1 MKKASLRR
9 IELFIFLYCLLLS
22 VLLIV
27 GNTRIKMNFS
37 GDYVQSALLNEKYK
51 AGINK
56 IKINFPDGYEFLFD
70 KKKNISNDYEW
81 MCSAGGITF
90 SADNDTIT
98 KMLEVF
104 CTTRNFIQ
112 LSDDFS
118 SWNQFDLTDEQAV
131 KVSFYESANGNDT
144 LRSSLF
150 FGRSTSDYSG
160 VYVRNDR
167 KPTVYRVED
176 NVSSYLTDNAN
187 FWADLS
193 VVGENTAQEAEKSFM
208 SVSISEYSDDNENVA
223 KTKKLYN
230 DGSESF
236 TSYIHTLLSLRGS
249 GIVSTKELLLNEP
262 SEGSALSHIATITT
276 EKQDGKSVSVQV
288 FSYAPYTP
296 DETVYT
302 RYFVSNRP
310 NENDTQSYPDYFIEI
325 SSWTYRN
332 LLPSSIM

>member
-1 MKKASLRR
+1 M
-9 IELFIFLYCLLLS
+9 FIL
-22 VLLIV
+22 
-27 GNTRIKMNFS
+27 
-37 GDYVQSALLNEKYK
+37 
-51 AGINK
+51 
-56 IKINFPDGYEFLFD
+56 
-70 KKKNISNDYEW
+70 
-81 MCSAGGITF
+81 
-90 SADNDTIT
+90 T

-160 VYVRNDR
+160 VYVRNDDR

-176 NVSSYLTDNAN
+176 NVSAYLTDNAN

-208 SVSISEYSDDNENVA
+208 SVSISLNGDSKENVT
-223 KTKKLYN
+223 KTIKLYN

-236 TSYIHTLLSLRGS
+236 SSYIHTLLSLRGS
-249 GIVSTKELLLNEP
+249 GIVSVKELLLN
-262 SEGSALSHIATITT
+262 
-276 EKQDGKSVSVQV
+276 
-288 FSYAPYTP
+288 
-296 DETVYT
+296 
-302 RYFVSNRP
+302 
-310 NENDTQSYPDYFIEI
+310 
-325 SSWTYRN
+325 
-332 LLPSSIM
+332 

>member
-9 IELFIFLYCLLLS
+9 IELFISIYCLLLS
-22 VLLIV
+22 ILLII
-27 GNTRIKMNFS
+27 GNTRLKTNFS
-37 GDYVQSALLNEKYK
+37 GEYVQSALLNEKYK
-51 AGINK
+51 AGLNK
-56 IKINFPDGYEFLFD
+56 IKITFPDGYEFLFD
-70 KKKNISNDYEW
+70 KKKNISNVYEW
-81 MCSAGGITF
+81 SCSAGGITF
-90 SADNDTIT
+90 AADNDTIT

-104 CTTRNFIQ
+104 CNTRNFIQ

-118 SWNQFDLTDEQAV
+118 IWNQFDLTDEQAV

-176 NVSSYLTDNAN
+176 NVSAYLTDNAN

-208 SVSISEYSDDNENVA
+208 SVSISINGDSKENVS
-223 KTKKLYN
+223 KTIKLYN

-236 TSYIHTLLSLRGS
+236 SSYIHTLLSLRGS
-249 GIVSTKELLLNEP
+249 GIVSVKELLLNEL
-262 SEGSALSHIATITT
+262 SESPALSHVATITA
-276 EKQDGKSVSVQV
+276 EKQDGKSVSLQM

-296 DETVYT
+296 AETVYT

-310 NENDTQSYPDYFIEI
+310 NDTQSYPDYFIEI

-332 LLPSSIM
+332 LLPSGLM